1 MIRLAVDEDFNNDI
15 VRALRRTL
23 LDVSILGVREAGH
36 AGRPDPEVLAWA
48 AEEDRV
54 LLTHDVTTLTRHA
67 LERIARGQSM
77 PGVIAVHQRCRSAP
91 SSMTWCS
98 WPPVAFPAT
107 GSIRSNF
114 CRFDSAGCTSRQPLT
129 DFVDGHAGCSGRRSL
144 RRRGTHVQP
153 VRAT

>member
-54 LLTHDVTTLTRHA
+54 LLTHDVTTMTRHA

-77 PGVIAVHQRCRSAP
+77 PGVIAVHQRLPIGAVVDDLVLVAS
-91 SSMTWCS
+91 CS
-98 WPPVAFPAT
+98 FP
-107 GSIRSNF
+107 GDWVNQIQF
-114 CRFDSAGCTSRQPLT
+114 LPL
-129 DFVDGHAGCSGRRSL
+129 R
-144 RRRGTHVQP
+144 
-153 VRAT
+153 